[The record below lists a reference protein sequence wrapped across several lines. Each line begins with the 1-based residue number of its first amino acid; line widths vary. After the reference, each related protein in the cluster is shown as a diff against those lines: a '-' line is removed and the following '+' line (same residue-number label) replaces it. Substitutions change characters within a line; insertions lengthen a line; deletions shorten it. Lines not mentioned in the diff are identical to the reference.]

1 MLERDKYIQDPSLKY
16 HPDFSMLSFVSTYTG
31 MNPTIGPY
39 LPENVSSIKKN
50 N

>member
-1 MLERDKYIQDPSLKY
+1 MLERDKYIQDSTFKY
-16 HPDFSMLSFVSTYTG
+16 HPDFSMPSFLYTYTG